1 MRRIGILVALAMVAA
16 ACTATSAD
24 EPATTNPPATAA
36 PSTTTTEAPTPTTQ
50 APTTTTTTEP
60 EASAAGLVALADS
73 SLGPILVDGD
83 GNVLYLF
90 TPDEQGESVCYDE
103 CAGFWPPL
111 VGEFEAGDGV
121 DVALMGSVAR
131 TDGSEQ
137 VTYNSWP
144 LYYFAND
151 AAPGDTNGQGVNEV
165 WYVLDAAGD
174 GIGLGG

>member
-1 MRRIGILVALAMVAA
+1 MRRLGTLGVILAMVAA
-16 ACTATSAD
+16 ACTSSDAD
-24 EPATTNPPATAA
+24 ESATTNPPATAA
-36 PSTTTTEAPTPTTQ
+36 PSTTTTEAPT
-50 APTTTTTTEP
+50 TTTTEASTTTEP
-60 EASAAGLVALADS
+60 EAAAGLVALADS
-73 SLGPILVDGD
+73 SLGSILVDGD

-111 VGEFEAGDGV
+111 VGEFAAGDGV
-121 DVALMGSVAR
+121 DAALMGSVAR

-137 VTYNSWP
+137 VTYNGWP

>member
-1 MRRIGILVALAMVAA
+1 MRRLGTLGVILAMVAA
-16 ACTATSAD
+16 ACTSSDAD
-24 EPATTNPPATAA
+24 ESATTNPPATAA
-36 PSTTTTEAPTPTTQ
+36 PSTTTTEAPT
-50 APTTTTTTEP
+50 TTTTEASTTTKP
-60 EASAAGLVALADS
+60 EAAAGLVALADS
-73 SLGPILVDGD
+73 SLGSILVDGD

-111 VGEFEAGDGV
+111 VGEFAAGDGV
-121 DVALMGSVAR
+121 DAALMGSVAR

-137 VTYNSWP
+137 VTYNGWP

>member
-1 MRRIGILVALAMVAA
+1 MRRIGTIAAILAMVAT
-16 ACTATSAD
+16 ACTASGAD
-24 EPATTNPPATAA
+24 EPAITNPLATA
-36 PSTTTTEAPTPTTQ
+36 EAS
-50 APTTTTTTEP
+50 TTTTTEP
-60 EASAAGLVALADS
+60 EPAAGLVALADS
-73 SLGPILVDGD
+73 SLGSVLVDGD

-90 TPDEQGESVCYDE
+90 TPDEQSESVCYDE

-111 VGEFEAGDGV
+111 VGDFEAGDGV
-121 DVALMGSVAR
+121 DAALMGSVAR

-137 VTYNSWP
+137 VTYNGWP

>member
-1 MRRIGILVALAMVAA
+1 MRRLGTLGVILVIVAA
-16 ACTATSAD
+16 ACTSSDAD
-24 EPATTNPPATAA
+24 ESATTNPPATAA
-36 PSTTTTEAPTPTTQ
+36 PSTTTTEAPT
-50 APTTTTTTEP
+50 TTTTEASTTTEP
-60 EASAAGLVALADS
+60 EAAAGLVALADS
-73 SLGPILVDGD
+73 SLGSILVDGD

-111 VGEFEAGDGV
+111 VGEFAAGDGV
-121 DVALMGSVAR
+121 DAALMGSVAR

-137 VTYNSWP
+137 VTYNGWP

-165 WYVLDAAGD
+165 WYVLDAAGN

>member
-1 MRRIGILVALAMVAA
+1 MRRFGTLGVILAIVAA
-16 ACTATSAD
+16 ACTSGGAD
-24 EPATTNPPATAA
+24 QPVTTNPPATAA
-36 PSTTTTEAPTPTTQ
+36 PSTTTTEAPTTTTTE
-50 APTTTTTTEP
+50 ASTTTTTEP
-60 EASAAGLVALADS
+60 ATDGGLVALADS
-73 SLGPILVDGD
+73 SLGSVLVDGD

-111 VGEFEAGDGV
+111 VGEFAAGDGV
-121 DVALMGSVAR
+121 DAALMGSVVR

-137 VTYNSWP
+137 VTYNGWP

-165 WYVLDAAGD
+165 WYVLDAAGN

>member
-1 MRRIGILVALAMVAA
+1 MRRMGILLAILAMVAA
-16 ACTATSAD
+16 ACTANGAD
-24 EPATTNPPATAA
+24 EPAATNPPTTAP
-36 PSTTTTEAPTPTTQ
+36 PSTTTTEAVTSTTQ
-50 APTTTTTTEP
+50 APNTTTS
-60 EASAAGLVALADS
+60 EAAVADGLVALADS
-73 SLGPILVDGD
+73 SLGSILVDGD

-121 DVALMGSVAR
+121 DAALMGSATR

-137 VTYNSWP
+137 VTYNGWP

-165 WYVLDAAGD
+165 WYVLDAAGN
-174 GIGLGG
+174 GIGLDS

>member
-1 MRRIGILVALAMVAA
+1 MRRLGTLGVILAMVAA
-16 ACTATSAD
+16 ACTSSDAD
-24 EPATTNPPATAA
+24 ESATTNPPATAA
-36 PSTTTTEAPTPTTQ
+36 PSTTTTEAPT
-50 APTTTTTTEP
+50 TTTTEASTTTEP
-60 EASAAGLVALADS
+60 EAAAGLVALADS
-73 SLGPILVDGD
+73 SLGSILVDGD

-111 VGEFEAGDGV
+111 VGEFAAGDGV
-121 DVALMGSVAR
+121 DAALMGSDAR

-137 VTYNSWP
+137 VTYNGWP

>member
-1 MRRIGILVALAMVAA
+1 MVAA
-16 ACTATSAD
+16 ACTSSDAD
-24 EPATTNPPATAA
+24 ESATTNPPATAA
-36 PSTTTTEAPTPTTQ
+36 PSTTTTEAPT
-50 APTTTTTTEP
+50 TTTTEASTTTKP
-60 EASAAGLVALADS
+60 EAAAGLVALADS
-73 SLGPILVDGD
+73 SLGSILVDGD

-111 VGEFEAGDGV
+111 VGEFAAGDGV
-121 DVALMGSVAR
+121 DAALMGSVAR

-137 VTYNSWP
+137 VTYNGWP

>member
-1 MRRIGILVALAMVAA
+1 MGILLAILAMVTA
-16 ACTATSAD
+16 ACTASGAD

-50 APTTTTTTEP
+50 APTTTTGP
-60 EASAAGLVALADS
+60 EASAGLVALADS
-73 SLGPILVDGD
+73 SLGSILVDGD

-90 TPDEQGESVCYDE
+90 TPDEQGDSVCYDE

-111 VGEFEAGDGV
+111 VGEFDAGDGV
-121 DVALMGSVAR
+121 DAALMGSVAR

-137 VTYNSWP
+137 VTYNGWP